1 MNPLLKFDSLFC
13 CHTHASLGETRT
25 LVIVFI
31 LSVLKGVRLKSQFL
45 CRRNI
50 DLFLCVGV

>member
-13 CHTHASLGETRT
+13 CHPNASLGETRT

-31 LSVLKGVRLKSQFL
+31 LSVFKGVHLKSQFL
-45 CRRNI
+45 CRQNI
-50 DLFLCVGV
+50 DLFPRVGV

>member
-1 MNPLLKFDSLFC
+1 MNPLLKFDSFFC

-31 LSVLKGVRLKSQFL
+31 LSVFKGFRLKSQFL
-45 CRRNI
+45 CRQNI
-50 DLFLCVGV
+50 DLFPCVGV